1 MSINIKK
8 KALNVKNGDTYD
20 NFDMFFLG
28 DVGEAVDDWFEEHP
42 EAVTNV
48 ADNSITAAKLA
59 PDVREEV
66 ESVTDLK
73 DTLSQ

>member
-42 EAVTNV
+42 EAVIPSPPTTDGTYVLQCVVTNGV
-48 ADNSITAAKLA
+48 TAFSWT
-59 PDVREEV
+59 
-66 ESVTDLK
+66 SV
-73 DTLSQ
+73 